1 MPGESKLR
9 AAVIGVGVG
18 WNHIEGYQTHPQCE
32 LVAICDINEALLHE
46 RGDRFNVPPSRRFT
60 DYHQVLA
67 SKEIDAVSIALPNW
81 LHEPVALEA
90 FQQGKHVLMEKPL
103 AHSVQAGERI
113 IAAARAA
120 GKTLMVCYNHRYR
133 PEIVWLKQLARAGEF
148 GHIYAAKAGWLREG
162 WIPTHGAWFTQKERA
177 GGGALIDLGVH
188 VLDLALWL
196 MDYPQ
201 PVSVSGAA
209 FAEFGQRGQKT
220 KPRHLKP
227 EHFDV
232 DDSGFGFVR
241 FANGAV
247 LQFESAWATHRE
259 PQQDAYYVRLFG
271 SEAGA
276 NFYSAAPNG
285 ETVALFKYVGDQ
297 PAAIIPRLQSNVS
310 GHRLAVHHF
319 VDCCLSGQ
327 TPESPGEHGLIGL
340 RIIDAIYR
348 SAAIGHEVRCDASAS
363 TLT

>member
-1 MPGESKLR
+1 MAESKIR

-32 LVAICDINEALLHE
+32 LAAICDINITLLNE
-46 RGDRFNVPPSRRFT
+46 RGDKFNVPPSRRFT
-60 DYHQVLA
+60 DYHEVLT
-67 SKEIDAVSIALPNW
+67 SREIDAVSIALPNW

-90 FQQGKHVLMEKPL
+90 FANGKHVLIEKPL
-103 AHSVQAGERI
+103 ASSVEGGQRI
-113 IAAARAA
+113 IEAARAA

-133 PEIVWLKQLARAGEF
+133 PEIVWLKSLARAGEF

-162 WIPTHGAWFTQKERA
+162 WIPTHGAWFTQKERS

-196 MDYPQ
+196 MGYPI

-209 FAEFGQRGQKT
+209 FAEFGPRGQKT
-220 KPRHLKP
+220 RPRHLKP
-227 EHFDV
+227 ERFDV
-232 DDSGFGFVR
+232 EDSGFGFVR
-241 FANGAV
+241 FADGSA

-259 PQQDAYYVRLFG
+259 PNQDAYYVRLFG

-276 NFYSAAPNG
+276 NFFAGAPPG
-285 ETVALFKYVGDQ
+285 ETVTLFKYVNDQ
-297 PAAIIPRLQSNVS
+297 PASIIPRLQTGVS

-319 VDCCLSGQ
+319 LDCLLEGRA
-327 TPESPGEHGLIGL
+327 PESPGEHGLIGL
-340 RIIDAIYR
+340 QIIEAIYR
-348 SAAIGHEVRCDASAS
+348 SAQQRCEVA
-363 TLT
+363 L